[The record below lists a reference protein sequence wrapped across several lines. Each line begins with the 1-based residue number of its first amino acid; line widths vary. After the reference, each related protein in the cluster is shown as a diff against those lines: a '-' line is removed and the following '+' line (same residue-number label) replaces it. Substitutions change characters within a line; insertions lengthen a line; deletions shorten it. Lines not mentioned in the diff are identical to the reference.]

1 MQEKETW
8 FPKFKPYQGNLDTTP
23 VQTDEY
29 LPAGKSI
36 ILGLQHVFAMFGAT
50 VLAPLLMGFDPN
62 LTILLPGLVPFYFS

>member
-8 FPKFKPYQGNLDTTP
+8 FPKFKPYQGNIDTTP

-36 ILGLQHVFAMFGAT
+36 ILCNYVVDDFRQFGIHAVLPTPSQFSVTDLGL
-50 VLAPLLMGFDPN
+50 
-62 LTILLPGLVPFYFS
+62 I